1 MKRTL
6 RYSLLA
12 VALPLCAAT
21 AVLAPETVAWA
32 QYVPPPPPPAY
43 VASYSPVYYNGYAHY
58 YYNGYWHYRDRY
70 GHWNYHRHE
79 PAYLGGYRG
88 GWAGRYHHWR

>member
-1 MKRTL
+1 MKRTV
-6 RYSLLA
+6 SSALLA
-12 VALPLCAAT
+12 AVLPLGAAT
-21 AVLAPETVAWA
+21 AVLVTEPVALA
-32 QYVPPPPPPAY
+32 QYVPPPPPPSY

-70 GHWNYHRHE
+70 GHWNYYRHE
-79 PAYLGGYRG
+79 PGYLGGYRG